1 MSANYEFDAIVI
13 GSGISGGWAAKELT
27 EKGMKV
33 LMLDRG
39 RMVEHSVDYPHEGQ
53 GPWELPYRGDTP
65 PAVVERDYRMARY
78 GGAAQSAVKDYF
90 NNDRLNPIAF
100 EESTDFRWV
109 RPGIVGGKSIM
120 WGRVSLR
127 YGPQDFEANAKD
139 GHGNDWPVRYDDIA
153 PWYSYAESYAGIA
166 GSKEGL
172 PQLPDGE
179 FQPPH
184 PMNVAETWFKDKLET
199 AIPGRKVIPT
209 RAANMTEDKPE
220 QGRSRCQNRSQC
232 NRGCSFGAYF
242 STQAVTLPA
251 ARATGNLTLLSD
263 TVVTS
268 LEYDPKTKR
277 VTGVRTMDA
286 NTMVPKVYRSRIVFL
301 CASTLASVQILL
313 NSKLEGSDKSFA
325 DTSGKLGKYVM
336 DHVMLT
342 VFSGNLP
349 AGVHADLIEFGRKPQ
364 GVYIPRFRN
373 MDNRQD
379 ADADFVRGYGA
390 QGGAHRTPAWAQG
403 FGAGMKEGL
412 RKYGPWSIGFNVFAE
427 CLPYIDNTLSLHGS
441 KVDRYGVP
449 LAVFNVTF
457 RENERKMMKDAA
469 IQGERMMRAAGL
481 VDVAASEKPHIP
493 GDAIHEMG
501 GACMGKDPRTS
512 VTNGWNQLHDAPNV
526 FVTDGAAM
534 ASTSCV
540 NPSLTFMAFTARA
553 ADYAVKQVKAGVI

>member
-1 MSANYEFDAIVI
+1 MSDGYEFDAIVI

-27 EKGMKV
+27 EKGLKV

-65 PAVVERDYRMARY
+65 PAEVASEYRMARY
-78 GGAAQSAVKDYF
+78 GGATQTAVKDYF
-90 NNDRLNPIAF
+90 NNDRLNPYAF
-100 EESTDFRWV
+100 DDGPEFRWV

-127 YGPQDFEANAKD
+127 YGPQDFEANGKD
-139 GHGNDWPVRYDDIA
+139 GHGNDWPVRYDEIA
-153 PWYSYAESYAGIA
+153 PWYSYVESYAGIA

-172 PQLPDGE
+172 PHLPDGE

-184 PMNVAETWFKDKLET
+184 PMNVAELWFKDRLET

-209 RAANMTEDKPE
+209 RTANMTEDKPE
-220 QGRSRCQNRSQC
+220 QGRSRCQSRSQC

-263 TVVTS
+263 QVVTS
-268 LEYDPKTKR
+268 LEYDAATKR
-277 VTGVRTMDA
+277 VTGVRALDA
-286 NTMVPKVYRSRIVFL
+286 NTMQGQTYRARIVFL
-301 CASTLASVQILL
+301 CASAMASVHILL
-313 NSKLEGSDKSFA
+313 NSKLEGSDRSFA
-325 DTSGKLGKYVM
+325 DSSGTLGRYIM
-336 DHVMLT
+336 DHSMKTL
-342 VFSGNLP
+342 FSGNLP
-349 AGVHADLIEFGRKPQ
+349 AGVHTDLIEYGRKPQ

-373 MDNRQD
+373 LDGQD
-379 ADADFVRGYGA
+379 ADVDFVRGYGA
-390 QGGAHRTPAWAQG
+390 QGGAHRNVSQAVG
-403 FGAGMKEGL
+403 FGASMKAGL
-412 RKYGPWSIGFNVFAE
+412 RQYGPWSIGFNVFAE
-427 CLPYIDNTLSLHGS
+427 CLPYKDNTLSLHAS

-449 LAVFNVTF
+449 LALFNVTF
-457 RENERKMMKDAA
+457 RDNEHKMMRDAAMQGEKMMK
-469 IQGERMMRAAGL
+469 AAGL
-481 VDVAASEKPHIP
+481 VDVWAEEQPHVP

-501 GACMGKDPRTS
+501 GACMGKDPTTS
-512 VTNGWNQLHDAPNV
+512 VTNRWNQLNDAANV
-526 FVTDGAAM
+526 FVTDGSSM

-553 ADYAVKQVKAGVI
+553 ADYAAKQVKAGVL